1 MNTIK
6 KLIERRDTMKN
17 KVLYRAMTF
26 AVILGV
32 MLLVIPMPADS
43 AELVVAYVQGID
55 CLDPDDGGWALAQ
68 MTSYRMKHINY
79 TQTGC
84 GGGGAYEQ
92 FDINVK
98 AVHDGTNICLRYE
111 WPDLIEDD
119 VINDVDVF
127 ADGVAIQIALDS
139 GNTALQMG
147 TQNNPVNIM
156 FWRADLPQPQNII
169 AGGIG
174 TIQPSPD
181 AQNISHYQNWAGD
194 QWTVI
199 MSRPMAAASDNQ
211 VEFTRGNTY
220 SVVHANWEG
229 WDFERDGHKTISNWE
244 KMDIE

>member
-1 MNTIK
+1 
-6 KLIERRDTMKN
+6 MKN

-32 MLLVIPMPADS
+32 MALVIPMPADS
-43 AELVVAYVQGID
+43 VKPPGNEPRVTVLYAPGSN
-55 CLDPDDGGWALAQ
+55 CLDPDDGAWALASVS
-68 MTSYRMKHINY
+68 SYTMKHINY
-79 TQTGC
+79 TESAC
-84 GGGGAYEQ
+84 GGGSGYEQ
-92 FDINVK
+92 FTINVS
-98 AVHDGTNICLRYE
+98 AVHNGTDICFRYE
-111 WPDLIEDD
+111 WPDVIPDTVIDD
-119 VINDVDVF
+119 TDVF
-127 ADGVAIQIALDS
+127 ADGVAIQIALNS

-174 TIQPSPD
+174 TIQPTPE